1 MSTSEQDILY
11 MKRCLQ
17 LAQNGRGNVAPNPL
31 VGAVVVHNNTIIGE
45 GFHQQYGGP
54 HAEVNAI
61 NNVVDKSLLDE
72 STIYVNLEPCSHVGK
87 TPACSQLL
95 LSVQI
100 KRVVI
105 GMKDPFPKV
114 NGKGIEQL
122 QRNDIEVTT
131 GVLEDQCKELN
142 KRFITFHQKKR
153 PYVILKWAQSADGF
167 IGKQN
172 ENVRISNEE
181 TRLLNYKWRS
191 EESAILVG
199 ANTANTDNPK
209 LTTQIWKGHQ
219 PLRIVL
225 SKSGN
230 IKSDLNLFD
239 NTTSTIVFTEN
250 NSIVF
255 PNTKKIILQ
264 PENSIKQILDHLY
277 EFEIQS
283 LIVEG
288 GSIIL
293 QQFIDLNL
301 FDEIRIFNSNK
312 NLLGGIAAP
321 KYSLN
326 DPTIISVGNNTL
338 STYFNMQSN

>member
-1 MSTSEQDILY
+1 MLAHEQDILF

-17 LAQNGRGNVAPNPL
+17 LAQNGIGNVAPNPM
-31 VGAVVVHNNTIIGE
+31 VGAVVVHNNKIIGE
-45 GFHQQYGGP
+45 GFHHKFGGP

-61 NNVVDKSLLDE
+61 NNVVDKFLLDE

-122 QRNDIEVTT
+122 ISNGVEITT
-131 GVLEDQCKELN
+131 NVLEDECYELN
-142 KRFITFHQKKR
+142 RRFITFHQKKR

-167 IGKQN
+167 IGKPN
-172 ENVRISNEE
+172 ETIRISNEQ

-199 ANTANTDNPK
+199 SNTANTDNPK
-209 LTTQIWKGHQ
+209 LTTQNWKGNQ
-219 PLRIVL
+219 PLRVVL

-230 IKSDLNLFD
+230 LKNDLNLFD
-239 NTTSTIVFTEN
+239 NTTSTLVFAEN
-250 NSIVF
+250 NSVDF
-255 PNTKKIILQ
+255 PNAKKIVLNPSNTIQQVL
-264 PENSIKQILDHLY
+264 NHLY
-277 EFEIQS
+277 NLEIQS

-288 GSIIL
+288 GSNIL

-301 FDEIRIFNSNK
+301 FDEIRIFQSNEK
-312 NLLGGIAAP
+312 LNDGIFAP
-321 KYSLN
+321 KFSLTN
-326 DPTIISVGNNTL
+326 ATITDLGDNTL
-338 STYFNMQSN
+338 STYKNKNTN

>member
-31 VGAVVVHNNTIIGE
+31 VGAVVVHNNKIIGE

-72 STIYVNLEPCSHVGK
+72 STIYVNLEPCSHAGK

-209 LTTQIWKGHQ
+209 LTTQIWKGLQ

-239 NTTSTIVFTEN
+239 NTSSTIVFTEN

>member
-1 MSTSEQDILY
+1 MLAHEQDILY

-17 LAQNGRGNVAPNPL
+17 LAQNGNGNVAPNPL
-31 VGAVVVHNNTIIGE
+31 VGAVVVHNNKIIGE
-45 GFHQQYGGP
+45 GFHEQYGGP

-61 NNVVDKSLLDE
+61 NNVVDKFLLDE

-105 GMKDPFPKV
+105 GMQDPFPQV

-122 QRNDIEVTT
+122 QSKGVEITT
-131 GVLEDQCKELN
+131 NVLEDECKELN

-153 PYVILKWAQSADGF
+153 PFVILKWAQSADGF
-167 IGKQN
+167 IGKPNQTI
-172 ENVRISNEE
+172 RISNEQ

-191 EESAILVG
+191 EESAILIG

-209 LTTQIWKGHQ
+209 LTTQDWKGNQ
-219 PLRIVL
+219 PLRILL

-230 IKSDLNLFD
+230 IKSELNLFD
-239 NTTSTIVFTEN
+239 NTASTLVFTEN
-250 NSIVF
+250 DSIEF
-255 PNTKKIILQ
+255 PNAKKIVLQ
-264 PENSIKQILDHLY
+264 PNDTIQQVLSHLY
-277 EFEIQS
+277 NLDIQS

-288 GSIIL
+288 GSTIL

-301 FDEIRIFNSNK
+301 YDEIRIFQSNEK
-312 NLLGGIAAP
+312 LNDGISAP
-321 KYSLN
+321 KFILSNPL
-326 DPTIISVGNNTL
+326 ISTVGNNTL
-338 STYFNMQSN
+338 FIYNNKNAN